1 MKVKKQSIK
10 ENLSLKEKLEQ
21 ILQKYFGFAHFRSGQ
36 LEVIFPLIKKRDVL
50 AILPTGGGKSLCFQI
65 PGLYLGGT
73 TLVISP
79 LISLMQ
85 DQVQNLEKHG
95 VAVTFINSTLS
106 REEQEKRLAKFLAGQ
121 YQFVYVSPEKLASQ
135 KFRQICQQVNLSL
148 IAIDEA
154 HCISVWGHDF
164 RPNYLQIGT
173 FIDQL
178 KKRPVI
184 AAFTATANKRA
195 QQDIVSFCHLKN
207 YLHQQKSF
215 ARDNLQI
222 YVYRC
227 FNEHDKLLRLLSLL
241 QKHAGETGIIYVLTR
256 KDAVS
261 FAQLLNR
268 LRPQQESIQI
278 YHGGLDKDLRSQI
291 QADFIS
297 GKQKII
303 IATNAFGMGVDQP
316 HVRFVIHAQIS
327 SNLENY
333 FQEIGRAGRDDASAS
348 CYTLYLQKDLQI
360 SADFVNRNHSADK
373 KQLQILQF
381 KLEQMIKYLQTK
393 KCRQNFILNYFDEKT
408 NFCCGLCDHCRQEK
422 LHYNRL
428 TQQKFAQFQSWR
440 RRYARAHQLVPSSIV
455 TDLALAYLAILDFK
469 SLPDL
474 TLIPGIGTGAKK
486 ILINLFLT
494 SYNQKPK
501 ISNINCQ
508 KN

>member
-1 MKVKKQSIK
+1 MKT
-10 ENLSLKEKLEQ
+10 ENLIIKTKLEA
-21 ILQKYFGFAHFRSGQ
+21 LLKKYFGYSQFRPGQ
-36 LEVIFPLIKKRDVL
+36 LEIIFPLIKKRDVL

-95 VAVTFINSTLS
+95 IAVTFINSTLTK
-106 REEQEKRLAKFLAGQ
+106 EEQEKRLAKFLVGE
-121 YQFVYVSPEKLASQ
+121 YQFVYVSPEKLISQ
-135 KFRQICQQVNLSL
+135 KFRQICQQVNLTL

-164 RPNYLQIGT
+164 RPPYLEIGN

-195 QQDIVSFCHLKN
+195 QTDIIRYCHLQN
-207 YLHQQKSF
+207 HLQAQKSF

-222 YVYRC
+222 YVHQC
-227 FNEHDKLLRLLSLL
+227 FNEHDKLLRLLYLL
-241 QKHAGETGIIYVLTR
+241 QKHMGETGIIYVLTR
-256 KDAVS
+256 QDASS

-268 LRPQQESIQI
+268 LRPQQEPIKI
-278 YHGGLDKDLRSQI
+278 YHGGLDKKERTQI

-297 GKQKII
+297 GQQKVI

-333 FQEIGRAGRDDASAS
+333 FQEIGRAGRDGALAF
-348 CYTLYLQKDLQI
+348 CYTLYLPKDLQI
-360 SADFVNRNHSADK
+360 SADFINRNHSAK
-373 KQLQILQF
+373 KQQLQILQF
-381 KLEQMIKYLQTK
+381 KLKQMIRYLQTK
-393 KCRQNFILNYFDEKT
+393 KCRQNFILNYLDEKT

-422 LHYNRL
+422 LDYNYHL
-428 TQQKFAQFQSWR
+428 QQKFARLQAWR
-440 RRYARAHQLVPSSIV
+440 FHYARAHRLIPSSIV
-455 TDLALAYLAILDFK
+455 TDLTLAYLAVLDTK
-469 SLPDL
+469 SFSDL
-474 TLIPGIGTGAKK
+474 SLIPGVGVGAQE
-486 ILINLFLT
+486 ILNKLFLT
-494 SYNQKPK
+494 SDNQKPN
-501 ISNINCQ
+501 ISNINH
-508 KN
+508 